1 MKICQIRQLKIG
13 EGKPKICLPIV
24 EKTTEDILKRIQ
36 SYEKYTYDVIELR
49 IDFYENIHDE
59 KQVLNLLQQ
68 IKKQTNRPLLL
79 TYRSLREGGQLQ
91 LEDHEYIKLIETAC
105 QSHSVDMVDIELMSG
120 NVLVCQL
127 VKIAHQNDV
136 KVIMSY
142 HDFDQTPDVHEMKKH
157 LECMEILGADIGKIA
172 VMPHRYKDVVR
183 LLEVT
188 MEMSQRLNIPL
199 VTMSM
204 GEMGKIS
211 RISGELT
218 GSAMTFASGGLSSAP
233 GQIPVEK
240 MNILLE
246 AIHHD

>member
-1 MKICQIRQLKIG
+1 MKICQVEQLKIG
-13 EGKPKICLPIV
+13 EGKPKICLPVV

-36 SYEKYTYDVIELR
+36 SYEQYTYDVIELR

-59 KQVLNLLQQ
+59 KQVFDLLKRIKEQ
-68 IKKQTNRPLLL
+68 INRPLLL

-105 QSHSVDMVDIELMSG
+105 QSHFVDMVDIELMSG
-120 NVLVCQL
+120 HVLVCQL
-127 VKIAHQNDV
+127 VEIAHQNDV

-142 HDFDQTPDVHEMKKH
+142 HDFDQTPDDREMKKH
-157 LECMEILGADIGKIA
+157 LESMEILGADIGKIA

-188 MEMSQRLNIPL
+188 MEMSQRLNIPI

-218 GSAMTFASGGLSSAP
+218 GSAITFASGGHSSAP

-240 MNILLE
+240 MNMLLE